1 MPKIRWKGESKL
13 LNIQI
18 TTKEKLLQLDDK
30 DDHSRLKKS
39 SYMLYMTTEDMS
51 KNTRMKW
58 CWKVNDGKDIPGR

>member
-1 MPKIRWKGESKL
+1 MPKIRWKGESKF

-18 TTKEKLLQLDDK
+18 TTKEKMIQLDDK

-39 SYMLYMTTEDMS
+39 SYMLSTEDMS

-58 CWKVNDGKDIPGR
+58 CWKVNDGKNIPGR